1 MEKEGRKDKKFRSLE
16 VRGEL
21 IALKKKSHWKSNF
34 CNFHILNGQ
43 KLCFKERSC
52 WRNIQFLLMI
62 YLLRHK
68 YLQHSS
74 WLHSTLCTNIYEN
87 GRYSLQ
93 FCRKTLS
100 EIGIRYSNPLIVPSK
115 GCVKGS
121 FFLFFQHTIE
131 PRKRKANPLKSSN
144 YFLYISLIEGLKI

>member
-1 MEKEGRKDKKFRSLE
+1 M
-16 VRGEL
+16 
-21 IALKKKSHWKSNF
+21 KSSF
-34 CNFHILNGQ
+34 CNFRNLVGQ
-43 KLCFKERSC
+43 KLWFKDRSC
-52 WRNIQFLLMI
+52 WGNIQFLHLI

-68 YLQHSS
+68 YLEHSS
-74 WLHSTLCTNIYEN
+74 WLHSTLCTYVYEN

-100 EIGIRYSNPLIVPSK
+100 EIGIGHSKPLIVPSK

-131 PRKRKANPLKSSN
+131 ARKRKAQNIILKFFIALESEN
-144 YFLYISLIEGLKI
+144 NKFQDFSLIPYVHVLAIIACLLFQQYLLRY